1 MVNLSKLA
9 YHTCSSSTR
18 TKGHQASMA
27 WIYQRVKYIVKED
40 PTLSAKKLQK
50 RLEKHYNIE
59 LSYFEVWSGKK
70 SAMDDLHSTWEECFT
85 MLWRFKVT
93 LEET

>member
-1 MVNLSKLA
+1 
-9 YHTCSSSTR
+9 
-18 TKGHQASMA
+18 MA
-27 WIYQRVKYIVKED
+27 WIYQRVKDIVKED

-50 RLEKHYNIE
+50 ILEKHYNIE